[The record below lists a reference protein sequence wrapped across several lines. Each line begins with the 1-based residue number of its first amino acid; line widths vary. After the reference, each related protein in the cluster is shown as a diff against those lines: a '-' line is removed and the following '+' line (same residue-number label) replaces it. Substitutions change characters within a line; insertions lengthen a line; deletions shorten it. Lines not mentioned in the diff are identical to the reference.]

1 MEVYLQELLSEIGYN
16 LPGFQRGF
24 AIGVAVLFIL
34 LVLLRL
40 LIVFLNPRRRK
51 CQGVDTTCE
60 DGALFISS
68 SAISD
73 LISAQECEFDGIR
86 FTKSILYKR
95 KSKYYIKLNAELE
108 TKEVNFPD
116 LISTIREKIFNSLKK
131 NLGINCVDKID
142 IIIRKVNSNY

>member
-24 AIGVAVLFIL
+24 VIGVAVLFIV

-40 LIVFLNPRRRK
+40 LILFLNPKRRK

-73 LISAQECEFDGIR
+73 LISAQECEFDGIK

-95 KSKYYIKLNAELE
+95 KSKYYIKLLTELE
-108 TKEVNFPD
+108 DKDVNFSD
-116 LISTIREKIFNSLKK
+116 LIPTIRERIFNSLNK
-131 NLGINCVDKID
+131 NLGVSCISKID
-142 IIIRKVNSNY
+142 IFLRKVNSS